1 MKKFKYVQTFIL
13 IGIIFL
19 CTGCKQDDM
28 ENIDIVVTNY
38 ASEYITRELYDK
50 HATIKSIYPDGVDI
64 DNYKITS
71 KQKKDYSKKDLFIY
85 NGLIEKERNVA
96 VDLLDLNSHLK
107 IIDTAYILEEEYSP
121 VELWLNPSSLLM
133 MAKNVQL
140 GLDEYVTS
148 NYLKKEIK
156 SAYEKLKVK
165 LSELD
170 ANYRSAVQNTK
181 DKTIIVNNTNLK
193 YLEKFGLNVI
203 CIDDEA
209 SQKTIDEVKS
219 LIKNG
224 SIRYIYNFE
233 EEELSYNSST
243 LLKEYQDLK
252 EIKLHKIDNLTDKE
266 REDKE
271 DYISIMNKNLELL
284 KQEMYQ

>member
-1 MKKFKYVQTFIL
+1 MKKFKYIGGLVLLL
-13 IGIIFL
+13 IIVL

-28 ENIDIVVTNY
+28 ENIDIIVTNY
-38 ASEYITRELYDK
+38 AGEYITKELYGK
-50 HATIKSIYPDGVDI
+50 HSNIQSTYPDGVDI
-64 DNYKITS
+64 DHYKITS
-71 KQKKDYSKKDLFIY
+71 KQRKDYSKKGLFIY
-85 NGLIEKERNVA
+85 NGLIEKERDIA
-96 VDLLDLNSHLK
+96 VELLDLNSNLK

-140 GLDEYVTS
+140 GLNEYVTS
-148 NYLKKEIK
+148 NYLQKDIN

-170 ANYRSAVQNTK
+170 ANYRIAVRNTK
-181 DKTIIVNNTNLK
+181 DKTIIVNGASLK
-193 YLEKFGLNVI
+193 YLEKFGLNII
-203 CIDDEA
+203 CIDDDA
-209 SQKTIDEVKS
+209 SLKTIDEVKE
-219 LIKNG
+219 LIQNE

-233 EEELSYNSST
+233 GEDLGNNATFFLNTYPG
-243 LLKEYQDLK
+243 LK

-266 REDKE
+266 REDQE
-271 DYISIMNKNLELL
+271 DYITLMNKNLDLL